1 MNKDNKAYDYK
12 NSYVAKDMIWKD
24 YVNKANQ
31 QAKEWPQNWGFL
43 NGKIEDVIIFNYKNE
58 NKSNK

>member
-1 MNKDNKAYDYK
+1 MNSKDNAYNYK

-24 YVNKANQ
+24 YVHKANQ

-43 NGKIEDVIIFNYKNE
+43 NGKIEDVRFKLD
-58 NKSNK
+58 